1 MREHMMS
8 TITPTFRQGQPADAP
23 FLAELVN
30 LAGEGLPLR
39 LWESMCEDGETAWDV
54 GRRRAAREEGCFSY
68 RHATMAEAGGQV
80 AAALISYP
88 QAPEPQPID
97 YATMPPAFV
106 PLQELENL
114 APNTWYINI
123 LAVYPDHRRQGL
135 GAELMAVAEKQAAKH
150 GKPGLSVIVSDANVG
165 AKHLYLSIGYRQTAI
180 RPQVK
185 CDWSTDGTSW
195 ILLTKML

>member
-1 MREHMMS
+1 MMS
-8 TITPTFRQGQPADAP
+8 TISPTFRQGQPADAP
-23 FLAELVN
+23 LLAELVN
-30 LAGEGLPLR
+30 LAGEGMPLR
-39 LWESMCEDGETAWDV
+39 LWESMRQDGETAWDV
-54 GRRRAAREEGCFSY
+54 GRRRAAREEGSFSY
-68 RHATMAEAGGQV
+68 RHATVAETGGQV

-88 QAPEPQPID
+88 QAPEPQPVD

-123 LAVYPDHRRQGL
+123 LAVYPDYRRQGL
-135 GAELMAVAEKQAAKH
+135 GAQLMAVAESHAAKH
-150 GKPGLSVIVSDANVG
+150 GKPGLSVIVSDANIG
-165 AKHLYLSIGYRQTAI
+165 AKHLYLAIGYRQTAT

-185 CDWSTDGTSW
+185 CDWSTDGTAW